1 MRDRTP
7 LIVTLTLV
15 AFALY
20 FMVYGMMSPNMFRL
34 TDRSAPINYV
44 FVPDDDEPT
53 RSKHYVEGSFWSTT
67 GDSLS
72 VSVLYK
78 KRGAPFVEAGLQ
90 RIKGGDKYSYPLPS
104 LARGDR
110 FFYYLR
116 VRDSGGREV
125 DVKPGRNLMDKL
137 FAAGREKLFYVTYEG
152 RPPKPLL
159 IFHVAF
165 IIGAMLLMLHGF
177 HFSLVHILNGRGLGG
192 AYWTMLSAWFLFTIS
207 VLPLGILVARSA
219 FGVGWSGFPV
229 GSDITDNKSLAIVV
243 YWGIVL
249 WRGWRPMRGE
259 FASRTG
265 KMSGTTFAGLS
276 LIGIVLTVLA
286 YAIPH
291 SIFVQ

>member
-7 LIVTLTLV
+7 LIVTLAVV
-15 AFALY
+15 AIA
-20 FMVYGMMSPNMFRL
+20 VYGMVHGMMTPSMYRL
-34 TDRSAPINYV
+34 TDRSQPINYV
-44 FVPDDDEPT
+44 FVPDDDEFA
-53 RSKHYVEGSFWSTT
+53 RSKHYVEGTFWSTT
-67 GDSLS
+67 GDSLD
-72 VSVLYK
+72 VSVMYK
-78 KRGAPFVEAGLQ
+78 KRGSVFEEARLQ
-90 RIKGGDKYSYPLPS
+90 QIRGGEKYSYPLPS

-116 VRDSGGREV
+116 VSDSGGREV
-125 DVKPGRNLMDKL
+125 EIKPKRNIMDKL

-152 RPPKPLL
+152 RPPKALL
-159 IFHVAF
+159 VFHVAF

-177 HFSLVHILNGRGLGG
+177 HFSLVHILNGRGLAA
-192 AYWTMLSAWFLFTIS
+192 AYWTMLAAWFLFTVS
-207 VLPLGILVARSA
+207 VLPLGISVAKA
-219 FGVGWSGFPV
+219 TFGVGWSGFPV
-229 GSDITDNKSLAIVV
+229 GSDITDNKSLAVVV

-249 WRGWRPMRGE
+249 WRAWRPIRGE

-276 LIGIVLTVLA
+276 LLGIVLTVLA